1 MKKKIDEIK
10 TKFNN
15 MIKEVSDKIE
25 VIGDPLSSFIF
36 LKCEKID
43 KLIENFKKNVF
54 YVAKQ
59 YHLIEDWCQNEYIKI
74 NLVHGL
80 QMIKLDY

>member
-1 MKKKIDEIK
+1 
-10 TKFNN
+10 

-25 VIGDPLSSFIF
+25 VIGDPLSSFIL

-43 KLIENFKKNVF
+43 ELIENFKKNGF

-59 YHLIEDWCQNEYIKI
+59 YHLIEDWCQNEYIKV
-74 NLVHGL
+74 NLGTWL
-80 QMIKLDY
+80 TDDKIRLLIDIIRKI

>member
-1 MKKKIDEIK
+1 
-10 TKFNN
+10 

-36 LKCEKID
+36 LKCEKTD
-43 KLIENFKKNVF
+43 ELIENLKKNGF

-59 YHLIEDWCQNEYIKI
+59 CHLIEDWCQNEFIKV
-74 NLVHGL
+74 NLGVCFTSEK
-80 QMIKLDY
+80 IKLFCDIIKKL

>member
-1 MKKKIDEIK
+1 
-10 TKFNN
+10 

-36 LKCEKID
+36 LKFEKID
-43 KLIENFKKNVF
+43 ELIENLKKNGF

-59 YHLIEDWCQNEYIKI
+59 CHLIEDWCQNQYIKV
-74 NLVHGL
+74 NLGTWLTDDKIRLLIDV
-80 QMIKLDY
+80 IKKI